1 VIDRRH
7 FLAGGLGLAAACR
20 PRRRGAGFPGYAF
33 VANEEGQAIA
43 AVDLTAFAV
52 ARHIPLGANPTEVIA
67 HPSRPSVFALTPRTG
82 AVHEIDAGALALG
95 RKRVCANAAVSMRL
109 APDARSLWVL
119 AREPRHLIRLGAAS
133 LEVEARLPL
142 AGEPKDF
149 DIARDGA
156 RAAVSFGPEGWLA
169 ILNLETGKTEHGL
182 RLGKALGAVRF
193 QSNGRNLLAANLEDR
208 MLTIADVAS
217 GRVVT
222 HLPLAVRPD
231 NLCFNSDAGQL
242 FITGDGMD
250 AVVIVYPYQTEVAET
265 VLAGHAPGAMAASAA
280 PGFLFVANPRS
291 NSVTILDIETH
302 KAIAAAPAGA
312 EPGHITIT
320 PDNQYALVLNRRS
333 GDMAVIRIAA
343 VIAKRSRSA
352 PLFTMIPV
360 GSKPVSATVRG
371 V

>member
-1 VIDRRH
+1 MIDRRS

-20 PRRRGAGFPGYAF
+20 PRRGAGFPGYAF

-82 AVHEIDAGALALG
+82 EVHEIDAGALAPG
-95 RKRVCANAAVSMRL
+95 RTRVCANAAVSMRL
-109 APDARSLWVL
+109 TPDARSLWVL
-119 AREPRHLIRLGAAS
+119 AREPRQLIRLGAAT
-133 LEVEARLPL
+133 LEVEARIPL
-142 AGEPKDF
+142 AGAPRDF

-169 ILNLETGKTEHGL
+169 ILNLETRKTEHVLG
-182 RLGKALGAVRF
+182 LGKALGAVRF
-193 QSNGRNLLAANLEDR
+193 QSNGRNLLAANLDDR

-231 NLCFNSDAGQL
+231 NVCFNSDAGQL

-265 VLAGHAPGAMAASAA
+265 VLAGHAPGAMAAA
-280 PGFLFVANPRS
+280 PGLLFVANPRS

-312 EPGHITIT
+312 EPGYITIT

-343 VIAKRSRSA
+343 VIAKRSKSA

-360 GSKPVSATVRG
+360 GSKPVSAAVRG